1 MHSTM
6 ATSFQKLTAQLAEES
21 RRREAE
27 DDAAVEAERLARKK
41 AMKKEVRVNF
51 VRFFRCRPLL
61 STMHSL

>member
-1 MHSTM
+1 M